1 MSIIDIKNLTKSYN
15 SNDAKVMAVDNVSLT
30 IEKGEYV
37 ALVGDSGSGK
47 STLFHLIAGLDKPDS
62 GQVFINNINLYA
74 LRKDDI
80 TEIRRNEIGLIYQF
94 YNLIPILTVEEN
106 ITLPSRLNNN
116 KIDNK
121 KLDVLLDVLNLLDRR
136 KYLPN
141 QLSGGQQ
148 QRVAIARALYNEPS
162 IILADEPTGNLDK
175 KNSEEVMSYLEMLNT
190 EFNQTILI
198 ITHNYNI
205 AKRAKRIITI
215 SDGKIVKDISNI
227 WAFYPW

>member
-1 MSIIDIKNLTKSYN
+1 M
-15 SNDAKVMAVDNVSLT
+15 
-30 IEKGEYV
+30 
-37 ALVGDSGSGK
+37 
-47 STLFHLIAGLDKPDS
+47 IAGLDKPDS

-106 ITLPSRLNNN
+106 VTLPSRLNNN

-148 QRVAIARALYNEPS
+148 
-162 IILADEPTGNLDK
+162 ILQGLH
-175 KNSEEVMSYLEMLNT
+175 
-190 EFNQTILI
+190 F
-198 ITHNYNI
+198 
-205 AKRAKRIITI
+205 
-215 SDGKIVKDISNI
+215 
-227 WAFYPW
+227 

>member
-94 YNLIPILTVEEN
+94 YNLIPILM
-106 ITLPSRLNNN
+106 LK
-116 KIDNK
+116 KI
-121 KLDVLLDVLNLLDRR
+121 
-136 KYLPN
+136 
-141 QLSGGQQ
+141 
-148 QRVAIARALYNEPS
+148 
-162 IILADEPTGNLDK
+162 
-175 KNSEEVMSYLEMLNT
+175 
-190 EFNQTILI
+190 
-198 ITHNYNI
+198 
-205 AKRAKRIITI
+205 
-215 SDGKIVKDISNI
+215 
-227 WAFYPW
+227 

>member
-15 SNDAKVMAVDNVSLT
+15 SNDSKVIAVDNVSLT

-106 ITLPSRLNNN
+106 VTLPSRLNNN

-227 WAFYPW
+227 

>member
-1 MSIIDIKNLTKSYN
+1 M
-15 SNDAKVMAVDNVSLT
+15 
-30 IEKGEYV
+30 
-37 ALVGDSGSGK
+37 
-47 STLFHLIAGLDKPDS
+47 
-62 GQVFINNINLYA
+62 
-74 LRKDDI
+74 
-80 TEIRRNEIGLIYQF
+80 
-94 YNLIPILTVEEN
+94 
-106 ITLPSRLNNN
+106 NNN

-227 WAFYPW
+227 

>member
-227 WAFYPW
+227 